1 MVLKLTDT
9 GLQEVGH
16 MGSWLDWLNPMT
28 GAANFGVDYSTELI
42 AQPAH
47 QAIVGGAQKVLQLM
61 AGKVPEP
68 AHTYTAYQTYQETGN
83 YTNAGW
89 NQYNNGSG
97 IMYAGQRNARR
108 GPNGYAVFNTLEDCA
123 NAYAHELNKG
133 AHPPAQAQSL
143 EDFNNRLHANHY
155 YTASPAAYLQGMQ
168 RAQSALR
175 ALGPSAA
182 AGKDIIVTPGT
193 TPPPFDW
200 NPATW
205 PLPGKIAAGTVAALI
220 ILKAIK

>member
-1 MVLKLTDT
+1 
-9 GLQEVGH
+9 
-16 MGSWLDWLNPMT
+16 MGSILDIFNPMT
-28 GAANFGVDYSTELI
+28 WAANAGADYANEQI
-42 AQPAH
+42 ALPQH

-68 AHTYTAYQTYQETGN
+68 AHTYTAYQTYHETGN

-89 NQYNNGSG
+89 KQYNNASG
-97 IMYAGQRNARR
+97 IMYAGQKNARR
-108 GPNGYAVFNTLEDCA
+108 GPNGYAIFNTLEDWA
-123 NAYAHELNKG
+123 NSYAHELNKG
-133 AHPPAQAQSL
+133 AYPPAQAQSL
-143 EDFNNRLHANHY
+143 EDFNNRLHSNHY

-193 TPPPFDW
+193 TPRPFDW
-200 NPATW
+200 NPDNW
-205 PLPGKIAAGTVAALI
+205 PLPAKIAAGTVATLI